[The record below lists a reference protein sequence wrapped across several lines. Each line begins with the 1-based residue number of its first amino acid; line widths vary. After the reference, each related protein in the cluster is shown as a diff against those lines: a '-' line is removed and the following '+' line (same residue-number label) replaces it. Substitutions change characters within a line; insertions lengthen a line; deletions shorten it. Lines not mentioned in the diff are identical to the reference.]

1 MVAQIFGA
9 RYLATLYGIVFSSHQ
24 IGAFL
29 GVWLGGRVYDVSGT
43 YMPVWL
49 LAIGLSVLAGL
60 IHLPISDT
68 RRPLPQPLAATE
80 PA

>member
-1 MVAQIFGA
+1 MMVSMQRSLTVLGASAVIVLVSMGIRQSFG
-9 RYLATLYGIVFSSHQ
+9 
-24 IGAFL
+24 
-29 GVWLGGRVYDVSGT
+29 
-43 YMPVWL
+43 